1 MKQLVGFEREIDNVL
16 GMVTKISVDMGFIES
31 VVVRRIAEEDIKI
44 LRLMIQE
51 LNKEK
56 IDII

>member
-1 MKQLVGFEREIDNVL
+1 MKQLMGFEREIDNIL
-16 GMVTKISVDMGFIES
+16 GVVTKISVDMGFIES
-31 VVVRRIAEEDIKI
+31 SVVRRIAEEDISI

-56 IDII
+56 IDVI